1 MKQLREQIKKE
12 ISRLMEEKYPAPF
25 EIISAL
31 KNDLKLNPL
40 IRYVNTLKA
49 ANTVPPSYEVRLLN
63 GTSFMIYLEDFSLML
78 HIGAKRYYLGDIE
91 EKNLAIDHI
100 NRLLTKPIFNPNAE
114 DDTETTGDTTG
125 GETTGGTPPTGGD
138 DVAMEPEEETDEEL
152 PEDEITT

>member
-78 HIGAKRYYLGDIE
+78 HIGAKKYYLGDVE
-91 EKNLAIDHI
+91 EKNLAIEYY
-100 NRLLTKPIFNPNAE
+100 L
-114 DDTETTGDTTG
+114 
-125 GETTGGTPPTGGD
+125 
-138 DVAMEPEEETDEEL
+138 
-152 PEDEITT
+152 